1 MLDGCAGNAQI
12 QGMSRTPR
20 LLAPALLLLLA
31 GCAQGPSL
39 ETRLS
44 TFVGQSEADL
54 VAALGVPTGVHEADG
69 RRFLQFEQ
77 RRTVAVAGPP
87 TPYFG
92 PFHGPRGARGGYW
105 PAPPAYAVVGCDLTF
120 ELRDRR
126 VAAFSF
132 RGEGCR

>member
-1 MLDGCAGNAQI
+1 MLDRGVRHAHMRA
-12 QGMSRTPR
+12 MSRKPR
-20 LLAPALLLLLA
+20 LAALALPLLLI
-31 GCAQGPSL
+31 GCAQGPTL

-54 VAALGVPTGVHEADG
+54 VAQLGVPSRVHEAEG

-77 RRTVAVAGPP
+77 RRTVAVAAPP
-87 TPYFG
+87 APYFG
-92 PFHGPRGARGGYW
+92 PLHGPWGPRRGYW

-120 ELRDRR
+120 ELRDQR